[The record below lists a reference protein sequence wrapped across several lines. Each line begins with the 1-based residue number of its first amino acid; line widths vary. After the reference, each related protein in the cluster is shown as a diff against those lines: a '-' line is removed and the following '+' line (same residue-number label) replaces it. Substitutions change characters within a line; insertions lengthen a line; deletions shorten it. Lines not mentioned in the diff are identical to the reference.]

1 MNPQEE
7 RYPVDTLKAAEH
19 RVKALFFA
27 LFRVLL
33 KKGRSGQVPLDGRKM
48 RKVLF
53 LRPESK
59 IGDLVIS
66 LPVFDA
72 LHRHFPGIRIA
83 VMCSPRNVALIEEDP
98 RFERIFLYRKNL
110 WRDIREVLRIR
121 REGFDC
127 VLDLLCDDSVTSLF
141 LSRFCSRG
149 KPRIGVGKRKYARYY
164 EFNRYNAVDES
175 RHIIANT
182 LHLLDAFG
190 IDSQKET
197 GYAPPFISGRSEAV
211 AEDFFQ
217 RLAPPASDGS
227 LIGINLSAGAP
238 SRLWAREKQVALI
251 ERIGRHDPGARFVV
265 ITVPSD
271 RERGRWLC
279 ERFPGRLALVP
290 NHLSIV
296 DVAAIIRKL
305 DLLITPDTALV
316 HVARAFE
323 VPVVSMYPGVK
334 KNTVLWRPYGQET
347 GFVVA
352 RHYGNIFDITVEQAF
367 GAFMEIRPAK
377 RKVSG

>member
-1 MNPQEE
+1 MMNPQEE
-7 RYPVDTLKAAEH
+7 QYPVDTLKAAEH

-33 KKGRSGQVPLDGRKM
+33 KKARSGQMPLDGRKM

-72 LHRHFPGIRIA
+72 LRRHFPGIKIS

-98 RFERIFLYRKNL
+98 RFDRIFLYRKNL
-110 WRDIREVLRIR
+110 WKDIKEVIRIR
-121 REGFDC
+121 REGFDG

-141 LSRFCSRG
+141 LSQFCSRG
-149 KPRIGVGKRKYARYY
+149 KLRIGVGKRKYARYY
-164 EFNRYNAVDES
+164 EFNRYNSVDES

-190 IDSQKET
+190 IDSQRET
-197 GYAPPFISGRSEAV
+197 GFAAPFISGKSESV
-211 AEDFFQ
+211 AEDFF
-217 RLAPPASDGS
+217 RSLAPGGT
-227 LIGINLSAGAP
+227 LIGLNLSAGAP

-251 ERIGRHDPGARFVV
+251 EKIGQHDPSAGFIV

-279 ERFPGRLALVP
+279 EKFSGRLTLIP
-290 NHLSIV
+290 NRLSIV

-352 RHYGNIFDITVEQAF
+352 KHYGNIFDITVEQAF
-367 GAFMEIRPAK
+367 GAFMEIRQAK
-377 RKVSG
+377 KKVSG